1 MPVLDTTDR
10 DTALTTTVPAA
21 GDDPLRQLEYEPEL
35 PTGPLAIR
43 CINHPQE
50 ISLRGIP
57 VLCSACRARRDWL
70 LINQGRTVWVR
81 CRCGNQ
87 WTEPEI
93 TRADFDALV
102 HTPEMTIYPSVE
114 EAIAAAGFD
123 GALAGIYLL

>member
-1 MPVLDTTDR
+1 VLDTTDR
-10 DTALTTTVPAA
+10 RTATTTTAPPASDA
-21 GDDPLRQLEYEPEL
+21 PLRQPAYQPEP

-43 CINHPQE
+43 CINHPRE

-57 VLCSACRARRDWL
+57 VVCLACRARRDWL

-81 CRCGNQ
+81 CRCGAQ
-87 WTEPEI
+87 RAEPEI

-102 HTPEMTIYPSVE
+102 STSEGTTYSSVE
-114 EAIAAAGFD
+114 DAIVAAGFD